1 MIAKKLDEVVNLGLP
16 LKMIAPSHG
25 IIWRQ
30 DPMQII
36 NRYRQWTEQRSNC
49 TAVII
54 YDSMWQ
60 GTRLMAEAIGE
71 GMTEVGLPFKMLNA
85 ASDDRND
92 ILTEVLLARAV
103 IVGSP
108 TFNQGIL
115 PTLSPVLTG
124 MRGLKFKNKV
134 GAAFGTWG
142 WSGEGVSVLED
153 HLKASQ
159 IEIAAPPV
167 KAKWRPGPEE
177 LEACRSLG
185 RSIAGTCFLK
195 E

>member
-1 MIAKKLDEVVNLGLP
+1 MIARKIDELIALGLP

-25 IIWRQ
+25 VIWCQ
-30 DPMQII
+30 DPMQIVK
-36 NRYRQWTEQRSNC
+36 RYREWTEQKSNC

-60 GTRLMAEAIGE
+60 GTRSMAEAIGE
-71 GMTEVGLPFKMLNA
+71 GLTEAGLPFKMLNA
-85 ASDDRND
+85 GADDRND
-92 ILTEVLLARAV
+92 ILTEVLLTRAV
-103 IVGSP
+103 ILGSP

-115 PTLSPVLTG
+115 PTLSPVLEG

-142 WSGEGVSVLED
+142 WSGEGVGILES
-153 HLKASQ
+153 HLRTGQ
-159 IEIAAPPV
+159 IEVVAPGV
-167 KAKWRPGPEE
+167 KAKWRPGPEDI
-177 LEACRSLG
+177 EACRALG
-185 RSIAGTCFLK
+185 RSLAGTCFLR